1 MNLQVITSL
10 GHPPIRKAK
19 QQGNRICRDALLSL
33 YSVIQRL
40 FIWFMFPLKKHSA
53 AAMLASSSISTVLI
67 LSAILDFV
75 FRRKCLFDL
84 VTF

>member
-67 LSAILDFV
+67 LSAILDLVLVLV
-75 FRRKCLFDL
+75 F
-84 VTF
+84 